1 MEADAVAILL
11 EKSGREGESGRDVEE
26 RDAEEGGESVGFIFG
41 GQLTK
46 VCTKNVR
53 VGVGVGVGVLLYIL
67 VQI

>member
-11 EKSGREGESGRDVEE
+11 EKSGKEGESGRDVEG

-53 VGVGVGVGVLLYIL
+53 VSVGVLLYIL